1 MNHWISFKNKIKF
14 KKDNLLLIIGQ
25 LAFALSILLFQF
37 APHKSYFLF
46 LTGFSCG
53 LGIAFNI
60 SSLLRRRRIKNNI
73 STSLRF

>member
-1 MNHWISFKNKIKF
+1 MNHLMALKNKIKF

-25 LAFALSILLFQF
+25 LAFVISILLFQF

-53 LGIAFNI
+53 LGIVFNI
-60 SSLLRRRRIKNNI
+60 SSLLRKRRIKNKI
-73 STSLRF
+73 SANL